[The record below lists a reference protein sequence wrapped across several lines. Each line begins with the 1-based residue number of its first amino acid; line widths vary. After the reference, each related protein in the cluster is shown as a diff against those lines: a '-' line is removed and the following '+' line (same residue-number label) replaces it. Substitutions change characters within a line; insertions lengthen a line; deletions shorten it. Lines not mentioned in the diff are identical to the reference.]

1 VRIGDPS
8 SRDHAPSS
16 ASAFDSKVSS
26 PPRRC
31 CQCAEYSSRISD
43 LENRLTLA
51 KRQAQITIDK
61 ASKACGLMKRISIL
75 DDEVS
80 GLMAKVV
87 HHEECES
94 FVIDIIESACEM
106 LQCKIP
112 CDFSFSLLF
121 HYYFVTSFVIL
132 GTCLDFAAEA
142 RRVAERNAA
151 LEKMSE
157 GIDSL
162 WSDPRRRRAIVL
174 LQDHAQHIRESVD
187 GCRRALITMH
197 SVMLPRNP
205 LPGCFPLLLDVFRSS
220 QRIHRL
226 IELNLVAGANFSLG
240 WMRKWHPRLNYSSMS
255 LSHPSGGASLR
266 VHLEN
271 TLQPTRRIIARL
283 LWEDAAFF
291 REYHYLDP
299 LSVDDSDNPML

>member
-1 VRIGDPS
+1 MRIGDPS

-16 ASAFDSKVSS
+16 AGAFDSKASS

-31 CQCAEYSSRISD
+31 CQCAEYSLRVLD

-51 KRQAQITIDK
+51 KRQAQMTIDK
-61 ASKACGLMKRISIL
+61 ASKACGLMKRISVL
-75 DDEVS
+75 DDKVS
-80 GLMAKVV
+80 NLVAKVV
-87 HHEECES
+87 HHEECDS
-94 FVIDIIESACEM
+94 FVIGIIESACEM
-106 LQCKIP
+106 LRCKIP
-112 CDFSFSLLF
+112 CDFSFFLLF
-121 HYYFVTSFVIL
+121 HCCFVMSFVIL

-162 WSDPRRRRAIVL
+162 WSDPRCRRAIVL
-174 LQDHAQHIRESVD
+174 LQDRAQHIGESVD

-205 LPGCFPLLLDVFRSS
+205 LPGSFLLLLDAFRSS
-220 QRIHRL
+220 QHIHRL
-226 IELNLVAGANFSLG
+226 IELNLVAGANFALG
-240 WMRKWHPRLNYSSMS
+240 WMHKWHPRLNYSSMS
-255 LSHPSGGASLR
+255 LSYPSGGASLR

-271 TLQPTRRIIARL
+271 TLQPAQRIIARL
-283 LWEDAAFF
+283 LREDAAFF